1 MKPSYLPP
9 ICFLIAAFAAGPLA
23 AEPFWKL
30 LMPTEKVEAD
40 PSKEYV
46 MTAENG
52 PWMILATSFSGEGA
66 EDQARELVLELRD
79 RYHLEAYTH
88 KMTFDFTDGVFGRGV
103 NATGQP
109 VRMQYQ
115 RDEVVREIA
124 VLVGNYPSIGDPEAQ
139 ETLRKIKYLRP
150 DALSPKERDST
161 SRSLAALRMIQ
172 KALLPKGDGRKKKGP
187 MGHALLTRNPMI
199 PREYFA
205 PRGIDEF
212 IEKLNSDVK
221 YSLLDCAGQYSVKVA
236 TFTGK
241 VVIDQQR
248 IQALE
253 NGAPM
258 KSRLDEAGEDAETLA
273 IALRQKGYEAYV
285 LHDRSLSMVTI
296 GSFET
301 IGSRRKDGT
310 IELLPQV
317 HAIMKAFTATPRM
330 VPGTRPDG
338 PRTQTAYA
346 LKSLA
351 GIPFDIQPQ
360 IIRVP
365 RRSIGSDYAR

>member
-1 MKPSYLPP
+1 MKLSRLSPL
-9 ICFLIAAFAAGPLA
+9 CFLIAIFAAGPLA
-23 AEPFWKL
+23 AEPFWAM
-30 LMPTEKVEAD
+30 LMPIKKVEAD
-40 PSKEYV
+40 PNKEYV
-46 MTAENG
+46 MTKEHG

-66 EDQARELVLELRD
+66 EDQARDLVLELRS
-79 RYHLEAYTH
+79 RYNLEAYTH
-88 KMTFDFTDGVFGRGV
+88 EMTFDFTDGVIGRGV
-103 NATGQP
+103 DATGQP

-115 RDEVVREIA
+115 KDEVIREIA
-124 VLVGNYPSIGDPEAQ
+124 VLVGNYPSVGDPEAQ
-139 ETLRKIKYLRP
+139 ETLRKIKYMRP
-150 DALSPKERDST
+150 DALSPKEREST
-161 SRSLAALRMIQ
+161 SQSLAALRMIQ
-172 KALLPKGDGRKKKGP
+172 KALLPKGDDRKKKGP
-187 MGHALLTRNPMI
+187 MGHALLTRNPLI

-212 IEKLNSDVK
+212 IEKINSDVK

-285 LHDRSLSMVTI
+285 LHDRNLSMVTI

-301 IGSRRKDGT
+301 IGSRREDGT
-310 IELLPQV
+310 IELLPQI
-317 HAIMKAFTATPRM
+317 HAIMKAFTATPRA
-330 VPGTRPDG
+330 VPGTRPNG
-338 PRTQTAYA
+338 PQTQTAYA

-360 IIRVP
+360 IVRVP
-365 RRSIGSDYAR
+365 RRSIGSDYSR